1 MRVGHGNHCVLGGVA
16 GILAPNANLR
26 SRSMPIYITTL
37 SKYYND
43 EARRRL
49 MPCLSAN
56 AHGNALITE
65 S

>member
-1 MRVGHGNHCVLGGVA
+1 MEIGGVA

-37 SKYYND
+37 STYYND

-49 MPCLSAN
+49 MPCPPAN
-56 AHGNALITE
+56 THGNGLITE